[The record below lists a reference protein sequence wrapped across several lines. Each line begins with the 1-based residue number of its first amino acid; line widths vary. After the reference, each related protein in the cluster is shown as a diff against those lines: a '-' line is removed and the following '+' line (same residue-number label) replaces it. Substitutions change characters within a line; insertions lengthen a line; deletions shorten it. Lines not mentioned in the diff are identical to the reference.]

1 MISLADLT
9 AQQIQVIIT
18 ALSWHYSEIMRSVG
32 TEDSDPMKLALSG
45 MDKDTY
51 LAHIAE
57 CTRKML
63 EAEKELDADKQDRG

>member
-1 MISLADLT
+1 MTGLADLT
-9 AQQIQVIIT
+9 TQQIQVIIT

-45 MDKDTY
+45 MDKDEY
-51 LAHIAE
+51 LEHVAE

-63 EAEKELDADKQDRG
+63 EAEEEVNADKQNGG